1 MHFKKKKKF
10 LTSSFKFENKMQVK
24 QKIDKKETSNP
35 IYLMTSTAISIMNLK
50 KLEVYLFLTF
60 ICF

>member
-50 KLEVYLFLTF
+50 KL
-60 ICF
+60 